1 MTRYGYF
8 LSSEE
13 NSPPGGPADGLWRVS
28 LEAINSRVLS
38 AADADEA
45 KGPFERMLGS

>member
-13 NSPPGGPADGLWRVS
+13 NSPGEIVRQARLAEEAGFDGLWMAVTYPLIRQHP
-28 LEAINSRVLS
+28 AIVEVRPS
-38 AADADEA
+38 
-45 KGPFERMLGS
+45 